1 MNGFEK
7 RTLEKRQQI
16 INATFTLI
24 NQKQGIQSLKI
35 EDIAREANVGKT
47 TIFKYF
53 GNKETLIHETFAVFI
68 DQIRQ
73 QAHTEMEKNL
83 PFEETLIALS
93 QNKMRAI
100 NQMSKQFYLDMMVY
114 MTEKNENGLSILM
127 EKYTKESIDMLL
139 DLFHRGRKEGKV
151 DLKYSD
157 EFLILYFQSLVEGM
171 SHPTI
176 YERMLPYSEEWTE
189 ILLAGMAP
197 KSNTH

>member
-1 MNGFEK
+1 M
-7 RTLEKRQQI
+7 
-16 INATFTLI
+16 
-24 NQKQGIQSLKI
+24 
-35 EDIAREANVGKT
+35 
-47 TIFKYF
+47 
-53 GNKETLIHETFAVFI
+53 IHETFAVFI

-73 QAHTEMEKNL
+73 QAHAEMEKNL

-127 EKYTKESIDMLL
+127 EKYTKESIDILL

-171 SHPTI
+171 
-176 YERMLPYSEEWTE
+176 
-189 ILLAGMAP
+189 AP
-197 KSNTH
+197 K

>member
-1 MNGFEK
+1 
-7 RTLEKRQQI
+7 
-16 INATFTLI
+16 
-24 NQKQGIQSLKI
+24 
-35 EDIAREANVGKT
+35 
-47 TIFKYF
+47 
-53 GNKETLIHETFAVFI
+53 
-68 DQIRQ
+68 
-73 QAHTEMEKNL
+73 
-83 PFEETLIALS
+83 
-93 QNKMRAI
+93 
-100 NQMSKQFYLDMMVY
+100 
-114 MTEKNENGLSILM
+114 
-127 EKYTKESIDMLL
+127 MLL

>member
-7 RTLEKRQQI
+7 RTLEKKQQI
-16 INATFTLI
+16 IDTTFTLL
-24 NQKQGIQSLKI
+24 NREQGLKALKI
-35 EDIAREANVGKT
+35 EDIAQAANVGKT

-53 GNKETLIHETFAVFI
+53 GNKETLIHETFTMFI

-73 QAHTEMEKNL
+73 EAHVIMDKNL

-93 QNKMRAI
+93 QNKMHAI
-100 NQMSKQFYLDMMVY
+100 NLISKQFYLDMMAY
-114 MTEKNENGLSILM
+114 MTEKNERGLSLLM
-127 EKYTKESIDMLL
+127 EKYSKESIDMLL

-176 YERMLPYSEEWTE
+176 YEKLLPYTQEWTE
-189 ILLAGMAP
+189 ILLKGMAP
-197 KSNTH
+197 NQ